1 MKIGYEIRMFNI
13 KRMPIGGNGCLYKVG
28 SLKIYMVFSIF

>member
-13 KRMPIGGNGCLYKVG
+13 KRKPIGGKGCLYKVWL
-28 SLKIYMVFSIF
+28 LKIYMVFSIF

>member
-13 KRMPIGGNGCLYKVG
+13 KRMSIGGKGCLYKVG
-28 SLKIYMVFSIF
+28 SLKIHIVFSIF